1 MRKGHS
7 RKYYFL
13 VTSICISIY
22 NTYLIVKIR
31 LKIDPEINW
40 LMETPLHGHKGGDLS
55 GLGAP
60 EEKNYLETYGFSC
73 YWRPRRSEKGPLSY
87 TPFVYL
93 LLTNMVPLLH
103 TRSLTV
109 GGRDSLIQYIIYW

>member
-13 VTSICISIY
+13 VTSFCISIY

-55 GLGAP
+55 ELGAP

-87 TPFVYL
+87 TFY
-93 LLTNMVPLLH
+93 
-103 TRSLTV
+103 
-109 GGRDSLIQYIIYW
+109 

>member
-13 VTSICISIY
+13 VASFCISIY

-31 LKIDPEINW
+31 LKIDLEINW
-40 LMETPLHGHKGGDLS
+40 LMETPLHGHKGGDHS

-60 EEKNYLETYGFSC
+60 TEKNLSRKVRFLLLLAPPTV
-73 YWRPRRSEKGPLSY
+73 RKG

-109 GGRDSLIQYIIYW
+109 GGRD